1 MMNAVHARRLVATLL
16 LPLALGLAGCSQDMS
31 DLRQF
36 VEETKQRPGGR
47 IEPIPEFEP
56 YEGFSYEATGLRD
69 PFVPQ
74 QGFAMSAEEREAQ
87 AQRSEDNGL
96 APDPDRRREPLE
108 SYPLD
113 GLTMVGTLTR
123 NEQRWGLVRAPDGT
137 VHQVLPDNYMGQ
149 NHGRITAVEPG
160 EITVVEIVPDGQGG
174 WMERQAALALG
185 ER

>member
-1 MMNAVHARRLVATLL
+1 MMNGDRARRFVAMLS

-36 VEETKQRPGGR
+36 VEQTKERPGGR
-47 IEPIPEFEP
+47 IDPIPDFDP
-56 YEGFSYEATGLRD
+56 YEGFTYEASGLRD

-74 QGFAMSAEEREAQ
+74 QGFALSEQEREVQ
-87 AQRSEDNGL
+87 AQGSDDGL

-123 NEQRWGLVRAPDGT
+123 NDQRWGLVRAPDGT
-137 VHQVLPDNYMGQ
+137 VHQVLPDNYLGQ
-149 NHGRITAVEPG
+149 NHGRITAVKPG

-174 WMERQAALALG
+174 WMERQAALGLG

>member
-1 MMNAVHARRLVATLL
+1 MMKAGRALRFVAMLS

-36 VEETKQRPGGR
+36 VEKTKQRPGGR
-47 IEPIPEFEP
+47 IDPIPEFEP
-56 YEGFSYEATGLRD
+56 YQSFTYEASQLRD

-74 QGFAMSAEEREAQ
+74 QGFALSEEAQ
-87 AQRSEDNGL
+87 RAQASADSGL
-96 APDPDRRREPLE
+96 APDPDRRKEPLE

-113 GLTMVGTLTR
+113 GLTMVGTMTR
-123 NEQRWGLVRAPDGT
+123 NGQRWGLVRAPDGT

-149 NHGRITAVEPG
+149 NNGRITAVKPS
-160 EITVVEIVPDGQGG
+160 EITVVEIVPNGQGG
-174 WMERQAALALG
+174 WMERQAAIALG

>member
-1 MMNAVHARRLVATLL
+1 MNGDRTRRLVAMLS

-36 VEETKQRPGGR
+36 VEETRERPGGR

-56 YEGFSYEATGLRD
+56 YQGFTYEAAMLRD

-74 QGFAMSAEEREAQ
+74 EGFSLPARAQGEEGQQ
-87 AQRSEDNGL
+87 ASNGL
-96 APDPDRRREPLE
+96 APDPDRRKEPLE

-137 VHQVLPDNYMGQ
+137 LHQVLPDNYLGQ
-149 NHGRITAVEPG
+149 NHGRITAVNPG

>member
-1 MMNAVHARRLVATLL
+1 MMNGNHALRFVAMLS

-36 VEETKQRPGGR
+36 VERTKERPGGR
-47 IEPIPEFEP
+47 IDPIPEFEP
-56 YEGFSYEATGLRD
+56 YQSFTYEAALLRD

-74 QGFAMSAEEREAQ
+74 EGFALPARAQGGEGQEAG
-87 AQRSEDNGL
+87 NGL
-96 APDPDRRREPLE
+96 SPDLDRRKEPLE

-113 GLTMVGTLTR
+113 GLKMVGTLTR
-123 NEQRWGLVRAPDGT
+123 DEQRWGLVRAPDGT
-137 VHQVLPDNYMGQ
+137 VHQVLPDNYLGQ
-149 NHGRITAVEPG
+149 NHGRITAVKPS
-160 EITVVEIVPDGQGG
+160 EITVTEIVPDGQGG